1 MSKHSDGNNNQILYN
16 YLIWLC
22 IYLVA
27 AVAIVFIIPFPF
39 SFYLSMFVLLLINMV
54 RRIVALRRVNETV
67 LRAIYEW
74 FISLGDTNK
83 LDRAVRFWHT
93 PIKFY
98 CMNCG
103 NKHRKIVCP
112 QCGSKAVRM
121 G

>member
-1 MSKHSDGNNNQILYN
+1 MSKHIDGNNNQILYN

-93 PIKFY
+93 PILLY
-98 CMNCG
+98 EL
-103 NKHRKIVCP
+103 R
-112 QCGSKAVRM
+112 Q
-121 G
+121 